1 MKRLSFLLFSVI
13 IMPFATMAQFAVN
26 PQLGI
31 TMQKLTDAPEGAEY
45 KAALGAMI
53 GLDMRIGDRFYFQPG
68 GFFERNSTVVSV
80 GDSLVVED
88 NLVRSNLKLKALVGY
103 NLIDGDGFRLRF
115 NTGPTYDVLLSVDD
129 KDDKIEWNKD
139 DFNSGSFNWNAGL
152 GADITIITLETGMT
166 YGLSKVFK
174 EQDGFTSDAKY
185 FTFYVTAGVVFG
197 GANK

>member
-1 MKRLSFLLFSVI
+1 M
-13 IMPFATMAQFAVN
+13 
-26 PQLGI
+26 
-31 TMQKLTDAPEGAEY
+31 
-45 KAALGAMI
+45 
-53 GLDMRIGDRFYFQPG
+53 
-68 GFFERNSTVVSV
+68 
-80 GDSLVVED
+80 
-88 NLVRSNLKLKALVGY
+88 KLKALVGY
-103 NLIDGDGFRLRF
+103 NLTDGDGFRLRF